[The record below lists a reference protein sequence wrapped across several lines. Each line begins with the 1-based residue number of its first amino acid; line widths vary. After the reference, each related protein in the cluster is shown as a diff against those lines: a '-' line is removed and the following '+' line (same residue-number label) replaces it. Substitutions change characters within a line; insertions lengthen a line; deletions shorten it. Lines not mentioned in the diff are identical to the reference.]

1 MKADS
6 KQDLNNFLEQF
17 HSALHGAYENG
28 RSVIF
33 GGDLNLQID
42 SGKRGEQ
49 FANLCSGF
57 RLIITN
63 DDDHHDPLVDTWTF
77 CRSVG
82 IKRRIDFITSSR
94 SVCLLGSSATDLLN
108 LGSDHRA
115 VRATYLIGSKPKK
128 VPHEKHPVERGWKPT
143 LDSCGCPFFF
153 SLAPFSA
160 NVSGSDCFTGQSPGT
175 RRTRRAKVQGP
186 LSYHEMLHAELGHEP
201 QSLFELESLC
211 CRASAQENKAATK
224 RPGQKVIYD
233 DVFHALLAER
243 RRTRSKSQRAKLS
256 KFIRKHLRRAFREH
270 RNGRTE
276 HVLDEFKDLDRL
288 PHYARAPVHP
298 CSTTGGEEC
307 PGPDEFATFLEN
319 IFASEIGLESPHLIT
334 VVREIE
340 ATGFRETS
348 HHG

>member
-1 MKADS
+1 MKNIQWKEVGNLPWILADV
-6 KQDLNNFLEQF
+6 
-17 HSALHGAYENG
+17 
-28 RSVIF
+28 R
-33 GGDLNLQID
+33 
-42 SGKRGEQ
+42 
-49 FANLCSGF
+49 
-57 RLIITN
+57 
-63 DDDHHDPLVDTWTF
+63 F
-77 CRSVG
+77 C
-82 IKRRIDFITSSR
+82 
-94 SVCLLGSSATDLLN
+94 
-108 LGSDHRA
+108 
-115 VRATYLIGSKPKK
+115 
-128 VPHEKHPVERGWKPT
+128 
-143 LDSCGCPFFF
+143 FF

-224 RPGQKVIYD
+224 RPGQRVIYD

-243 RRTRSKSQRAKLS
+243 RKTRSKSQRAKLS
-256 KFIRKHLRRAFREH
+256 KFIRKHLRRALREH

-276 HVLDEFKDLDRL
+276 HVLDDEFKDLDRL

-319 IFASEIGLESPHLIT
+319 IFASEIGFESPHLIT
-334 VVREIE
+334 VVQEIE

-348 HHG
+348 HHGKRRKCTETLRAKQMCWHIVAECFVYESLELHKHLLRLFTWMLVDGDVEEKWKQTTLSMTPRTGDPTSQSVSQSGLYASRRALSGRRR